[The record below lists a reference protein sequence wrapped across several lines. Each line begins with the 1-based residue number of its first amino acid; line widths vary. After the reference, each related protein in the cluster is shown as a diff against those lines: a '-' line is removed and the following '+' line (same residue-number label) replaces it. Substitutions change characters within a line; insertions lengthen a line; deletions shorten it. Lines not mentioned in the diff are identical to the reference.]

1 MWKYTIV
8 RWPRSRIRRMDV
20 EVYNC
25 AMAHESHTTKKKA
38 ECGVDVLVA
47 SKNVFVEYTI
57 PAMVSNC
64 E

>member
-1 MWKYTIV
+1 
-8 RWPRSRIRRMDV
+8 MDV